1 MKGLLA
7 SVGISFLVLIAWA
20 PGASAGCDA
29 ATGNRTAPFPAGGD
43 NCFTVSPSPT
53 DSNGDGF
60 GNACDADYNP
70 VTKCKV
76 TMADFVMFRAAF
88 GSVGFAFPDQDHSE
102 PPDGIVGAPDF
113 IVFSTRFGIPLTGPT
128 E

>member
-1 MKGLLA
+1 
-7 SVGISFLVLIAWA
+7 VGISFLVLIAWA

-70 VTKCKV
+70 VTKCKL